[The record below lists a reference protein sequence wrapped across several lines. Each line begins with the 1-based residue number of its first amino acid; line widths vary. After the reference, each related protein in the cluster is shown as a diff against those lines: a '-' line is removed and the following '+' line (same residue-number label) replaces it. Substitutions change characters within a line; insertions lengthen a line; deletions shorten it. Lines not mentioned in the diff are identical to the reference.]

1 MLNLTIKNVSES
13 LHKQLKRNAVQH
25 HRSLNGE
32 TIVCLENALRATP
45 VDASEFLMRV
55 RALRKK
61 TFVRKLS
68 NKKLNQFKQM
78 GRR

>member
-1 MLNLTIKNVSES
+1 MLNLTIKNVPKS
-13 LHKQLKRNAVQH
+13 LHKQLKQNAVQN

-32 TIVCLENALRATP
+32 TIICLENALKAAP

-61 TFVRKLS
+61 TSARTLS

-78 GRR
+78 GRP